1 MEEEG
6 CVPRFI
12 FLVARNDR
20 EGEKYNE
27 IIVIVRRNENVKMGS
42 EPSESRFLREIRGKE
57 EEEEVGGEG
66 GYTFDTLFARG
77 RRTRV
82 IKSIS
87 RALSARAFSR
97 KIGGSSFHESPAQV
111 QLPGRLARE
120 ARRGERIHRI

>member
-42 EPSESRFLREIRGKE
+42 EPSESRFLREIRGEE
-57 EEEEVGGEG
+57 EEEEVGGRGVTRSILCLLVVG
-66 GYTFDTLFARG
+66 G
-77 RRTRV
+77 RV
-82 IKSIS
+82 LLNRS

>member
-42 EPSESRFLREIRGKE
+42 EPSESRFLREIRGE
-57 EEEEVGGEG
+57 EEEEVGGG
-66 GYTFDTLFARG
+66 GLHVRYFVCSWSEDACY
-77 RRTRV
+77 
-82 IKSIS
+82 
-87 RALSARAFSR
+87 
-97 KIGGSSFHESPAQV
+97 
-111 QLPGRLARE
+111 
-120 ARRGERIHRI
+120 